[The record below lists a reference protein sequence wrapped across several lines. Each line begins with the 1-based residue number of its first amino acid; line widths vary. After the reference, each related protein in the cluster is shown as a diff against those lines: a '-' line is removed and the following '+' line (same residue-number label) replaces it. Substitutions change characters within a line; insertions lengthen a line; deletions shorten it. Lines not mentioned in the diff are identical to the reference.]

1 MYVFASV
8 GFLELWSISEVSYSL
23 TKKEDQFIFMINF
36 TSAQTS
42 HKFKTC
48 ASTRKLKNSV
58 ILFKRCVYLLT
69 INAFLTIYLLNFNIR
84 KTSVA
89 ISLKCTNTGVETYR
103 KRQISSFY
111 IRQRYRHLGDGAK

>member
-48 ASTRKLKNSV
+48 ASTKTEKFSNS
-58 ILFKRCVYLLT
+58 IQTLCLFTDYKCFSYYLFT
-69 INAFLTIYLLNFNIR
+69 
-84 KTSVA
+84 
-89 ISLKCTNTGVETYR
+89 
-103 KRQISSFY
+103 
-111 IRQRYRHLGDGAK
+111 